1 MKYYIL
7 EIFVNGVLESREYFN
22 TDSESQAVK
31 YSAYKEQSLRELK
44 LGNNEIIITS
54 EYKEIIFT
62 HITDKEI
69 GNLEEKLINISTTR
83 GILIEYLRSLHSW
96 ILIIIIILV
105 KNIKYFIIMKTYQ
118 MVENRI
124 EFVILREPVIVHW
137 TYYPGRLVH
146 DRVLHDLR

>member
-83 GILIEYLRSLHSW
+83 GILIEYLRSLHS
-96 ILIIIIILV
+96 
-105 KNIKYFIIMKTYQ
+105 
-118 MVENRI
+118 
-124 EFVILREPVIVHW
+124 
-137 TYYPGRLVH
+137 
-146 DRVLHDLR
+146 